1 MKKFDSFLKLL
12 DNGIKSVLVF
22 VGMVWDVISLFL
34 NLVVIILVE
43 IKDFDD
49 VIKFYFDKNVLLV
62 IKGID

>member
-22 VGMVWDVISLFL
+22 VGMVGDVISLFL